1 MTQFALSDWTDWS
14 SSIKVFM
21 SHNKS
26 SFGADKAC
34 QGNAKIMSEK
44 QITRMNINF
53 RRLSQTE
60 NKRTTAK

>member
-1 MTQFALSDWTDWS
+1 
-14 SSIKVFM
+14 M